1 MPRIIIDRKAE
12 GLEDASL
19 SCPANAFRKSN
30 DGEFVICPDDCIDC
44 GVCQSMVADGVILD
58 DSEATEADAKFNE
71 EKSKEWN
78 NVQ

>member
-12 GLEDASL
+12 GLEDAAM

-30 DGEFVICPDDCIDC
+30 DGEFVICPNDCIDC
-44 GVCQSMVADGVILD
+44 GVCQSMVGEGTILD
-58 DSEATEADAKFNE
+58 DSEANEADTKFNA
-71 EKSKEWN
+71 EKSEEWN